1 MAKFPQWKKFLQH
14 TTKECWGSRVVQL
27 PDVLGSNPVIGKNFY
42 STLIAVNCRKD
53 KTKEKRGPFL
63 QQNCVGKSNL
73 NAKPQVS
80 LAAPNCDHFAW
91 VSLTVLDNFLDAITK
106 LKN

>member
-1 MAKFPQWKKFLQH
+1 MPNIRKDGEISSMKKVF
-14 TTKECWGSRVVQL
+14 TTYDKRVLGQSVVQL
-27 PDVLGSNPVIGKNFY
+27 PDVLGSNPVIGKIFY

-80 LAAPNCDHFAW
+80 LAAPNCDHFA
-91 VSLTVLDNFLDAITK
+91 
-106 LKN
+106 